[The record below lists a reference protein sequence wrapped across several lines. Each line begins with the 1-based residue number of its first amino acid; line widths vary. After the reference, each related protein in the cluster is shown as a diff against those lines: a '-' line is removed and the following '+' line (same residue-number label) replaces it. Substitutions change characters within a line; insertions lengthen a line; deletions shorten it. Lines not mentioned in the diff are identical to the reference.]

1 MNHGSQYPSDCC
13 NQTSRSQNLCQAEAL
28 SGLPLLI
35 TEITLLL
42 LSRLTSAPI
51 SRADTSDMPSRSH
64 SGEGGQTAR
73 NAAQPR
79 RPRPNISRPMGGL
92 GLVESQPI
100 RSKNIWHAA
109 PGTGDN
115 LEGEEP
121 LIATECIAHGWLFV
135 CLVLPIQI
143 RFHAGNRFNWSPVT
157 TITCQFHIVR

>member
-1 MNHGSQYPSDCC
+1 MNHGSQYPADCC

-28 SGLPLLI
+28 SGFPLLI

-92 GLVESQPI
+92 GLVESHICTHIYLNPCISTQYTPQYLTISGNGEISIPI
-100 RSKNIWHAA
+100 TNTQYPIPHNT
-109 PGTGDN
+109 TGK
-115 LEGEEP
+115 
-121 LIATECIAHGWLFV
+121 
-135 CLVLPIQI
+135 
-143 RFHAGNRFNWSPVT
+143 FHRQTGHHSV
-157 TITCQFHIVR
+157 Q

>member
-1 MNHGSQYPSDCC
+1 MLQSNAKVSESVSGRSVIRLSAANNRDNAAAAITTHLSSDK
-13 NQTSRSQNLCQAEAL
+13 QD
-28 SGLPLLI
+28 
-35 TEITLLL
+35 
-42 LSRLTSAPI
+42 LT
-51 SRADTSDMPSRSH
+51 TSDMRSH
-64 SGEGGQTAR
+64 SGEGGRAER
-73 NAAQPR
+73 SSEPR
-79 RPRPNISRPMGGL
+79 RLRPNISRPMGGL

-115 LEGEEP
+115 LEGEEA
-121 LIATECIAHGWLFV
+121 LIATECIAYGWLFV